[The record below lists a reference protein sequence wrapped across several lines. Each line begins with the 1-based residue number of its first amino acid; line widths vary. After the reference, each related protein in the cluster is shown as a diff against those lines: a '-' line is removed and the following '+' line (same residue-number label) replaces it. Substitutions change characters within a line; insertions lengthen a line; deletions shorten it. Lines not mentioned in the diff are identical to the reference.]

1 MYGDHVADNNAM
13 AELNLLFFLL
23 RHHSDK
29 RNDDDDDDDKYMM
42 CKHASSRTRKFIVS
56 Y

>member
-13 AELNLLFFLL
+13 AKLHLLFFLL

-29 RNDDDDDDDKYMM
+29 RNDDDDDDDRYMIG
-42 CKHASSRTRKFIVS
+42 KHASSRTRKSVVP